1 MNVNHKKVNK
11 DDFYNLE
18 RFSIENKR
26 YIGSK
31 YKISKWIKEI
41 IKNNI
46 QGETFLQCF
55 FSIYCTLS
63 S

>member
-1 MNVNHKKVNK
+1 MNINHNKVNN

-18 RFSIENKR
+18 RFSIENRR

-41 IKNNI
+41 IKNNT
-46 QGETFLQCF
+46 QGETF
-55 FSIYCTLS
+55 
-63 S
+63 